1 MLLRTL
7 PLLALLATT
16 TVAVAQTPQYLF
28 FQAETAIERSQY
40 KYIIEEVMNTDPR
53 AEVFHSDDL
62 TVLQVK
68 STSGLGEATYRE
80 AIQRTGVSLRAGTP
94 DLVALGLTPA
104 VPEGPPVFV
113 VTNDPVADQARY
125 QAEVDRWNAA
135 HPNEPVN
142 ATPLHDR

>member
-7 PLLALLATT
+7 PLITFLAT
-16 TVAVAQTPQYLF
+16 ASFASAQTPQHLF
-28 FQAETAIERSQY
+28 FQAETAIDRSQF
-40 KYIIEEVMNTDPR
+40 KFIIEEMLSTDPT

-94 DLVALGLTPA
+94 DLVALGLTPV
-104 VPEGPPVFV
+104 VPEGPPVFM
-113 VTNDPVADQARY
+113 VTNDPAADRARY
-125 QAEVDRWNAA
+125 QTDVARWNET
-135 HPNEPVN
+135 HPNEPMN